1 MSKQYEFMGCELI
14 SLTWSAS
21 WRRTLTIHAV
31 NTRHSAIAEY
41 LPFCRALSALR
52 AWSAHCGSRWVCY
65 ARWVV
70 TLREP
75 WSALSRVEARV
86 ARCWVCPEGRDQKNA
101 GFARWGSSS
110 GFIGCE
116 LISLTWSASWR
127 RTLTIHEVNT
137 HHHAWRDTRHSAR
150 AEYSTE
156 AVGCQLINCACN
168 SGLNSKNSTQR
179 FIQNQDYGEK
189 RVLHLFVWKAGGVA
203 NGTKP

>member
-1 MSKQYEFMGCELI
+1 MIRQLAENTYHSRSEYSTFCDSWILTVLQGVECASRVEC
-14 SLTWSAS
+14 SL
-21 WRRTLTIHAV
+21 R
-31 NTRHSAIAEY
+31 
-41 LPFCRALSALR
+41 
-52 AWSAHCGSRWVCY
+52 SRWVCY

-127 RTLTIHEVNT
+127 RTLNIHEVNT

-179 FIQNQDYGEK
+179 LIQNQDYGEK
-189 RVLHLFVWKAGGVA
+189 TISYLFIWKAGGVA
-203 NGTKP
+203 IGPET